1 MSNQTY
7 NFKDTNF
14 LVKSSAIA
22 AIYAVITLI
31 YPALAY
37 GPIQLRFSEILV
49 LLVFYNKRFILGLVL
64 GCFLANLASDM
75 VVFDL
80 IFGTLASYLAFSL
93 IRKQNNLFIASL
105 FPVLFMFIPAIGTYI
120 LLDSSTAFFIIL
132 IQFMISEFIVVSII
146 GVIIFKILEKNEG
159 LMKIIKNF

>member
-14 LVKSSAIA
+14 LVKSAAIA
-22 AIYAVITLI
+22 ALYVVITLMF
-31 YPALAY
+31 PALAY

-49 LLVFYNKRFILGLVL
+49 LLVFYNKRFIPGLVL
-64 GCFLANLASDM
+64 GCFLANFASDM
-75 VVFDL
+75 VVFDV

-93 IRKQNNLFIASL
+93 IKRQNNLFIASL
-105 FPVLFMFIPAIGTYI
+105 FPVLSMFIPAIGTYI
-120 LLDSSTAFFIIL
+120 LLDSSTAFIIML
-132 IQFMISEFIVVSII
+132 LQFMISESIVVSII

-159 LMKIIKNF
+159 FMNIIKKF